1 MKRRKNDFIEI
12 SLFSF
17 VLSTLLVLLLQTIG
31 NVAYYLLELEVLTV
45 EFNLKLLLSFEIILV
60 FLSSLLGLIY
70 VFWFFECKKDPDG
83 RERKTRRY

>member
-1 MKRRKNDFIEI
+1 MKRRKKDFIEI
-12 SLFSF
+12 SLFTL
-17 VLSTLLVLLLQTIG
+17 VLSTILALLLQTIG
-31 NVAYYLLELEVLTV
+31 NVVYYLLGFDIPTV

-70 VFWFFECKKDPDG
+70 VFWFFEYKKDPDG